1 MTANNLTVSQ
11 RPAVASPEVAQ
22 QIKQCLP
29 AFSAQRLKSQ
39 AEIDETVEAIAYL
52 SKPAPVE
59 WITGRVVTLLSHYF
73 VAQLEAG
80 QAKAVARDWIETLET
95 YPAWAIAKACRWWL
109 SMENPRKSFK
119 PVPGDIQDR
128 AHRELEGVRAA
139 RVMVSMGV
147 CVPTDRQEPP
157 EARKIAPETAEER
170 AAFAAS
176 LGLKKI
182 DPA

>member
-1 MTANNLTVSQ
+1 M
-11 RPAVASPEVAQ
+11 
-22 QIKQCLP
+22 
-29 AFSAQRLKSQ
+29 
-39 AEIDETVEAIAYL
+39 EAIAYL

-80 QAKAVARDWIETLET
+80 QAKAVARDWIETLER

-147 CVPTDRQEPP
+147 ALPSDDKGHVAALEQDPATK
-157 EARKIAPETAEER
+157 EARAK
-170 AAFAAS
+170 FAAS